1 MYKRQILRL
10 SDDQVEV
17 LLLDDLD
24 SYNTPIYYGL
34 YLPKEYSD
42 YQNIKVGHLSSISY
56 IDTLIDNKVYYHED
70 MYLKMYQ
77 GSYEFCVKNVY
88 NANPPYQ
95 LVNEEVKVL
104 QHGNSIK
111 SVTNRVGSQYIT
123 TTSNGVDIL
132 DIDSNNVTIS
142 DYGLRDYFA
151 TSLLNN
157 KGDIIKSYSLSDGI
171 ESIDSTIVIK
181 VQNHFVNGKKMKSYT
196 IRMYN
201 SLDNYKHYSQ
211 IIGINFLDNH

>member
-1 MYKRQILRL
+1 
-10 SDDQVEV
+10 
-17 LLLDDLD
+17 
-24 SYNTPIYYGL
+24 
-34 YLPKEYSD
+34 
-42 YQNIKVGHLSSISY
+42 
-56 IDTLIDNKVYYHED
+56 
-70 MYLKMYQ
+70 
-77 GSYEFCVKNVY
+77 
-88 NANPPYQ
+88 PYQ

-211 IIGINFLDNH
+211 IIQNETGEVIMLELDNQFEARLETEKQAKDTSYVADLFTLNCIYMLPSYAEDNYDTTKKFLSVTYEIHGKYNDVFVDNMH